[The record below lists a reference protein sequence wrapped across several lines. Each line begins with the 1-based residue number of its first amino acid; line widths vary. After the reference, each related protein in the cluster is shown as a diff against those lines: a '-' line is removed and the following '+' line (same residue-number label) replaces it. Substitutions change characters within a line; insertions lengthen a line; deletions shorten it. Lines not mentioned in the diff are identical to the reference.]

1 MGNSVYRAQRRQRI
15 FFKGIAKLGTIRVH
29 SLSWGVDGD
38 EGENAGCNWIR
49 KDFVNNLD
57 LKYLGVV

>member
-1 MGNSVYRAQRRQRI
+1 MFTEPKGDRGF